1 MKKSMASYATM
12 HYTKYNIYISWETAH
27 SKAIKAG
34 APPPSAPDLPERP
47 SPLRLRHLPGRVVT
61 GLRPLTYGGS

>member
-34 APPPSAPDLPERP
+34 ALAPGNAPPAPDL
-47 SPLRLRHLPGRVVT
+47 LQ
-61 GLRPLTYGGS
+61 